1 MFETHELEVKT
12 TPEHNQS
19 IISSNLPVCLITTC
33 ISTIISAD
41 MLSFFSVIILFLKMC
56 GIWWHDEALTSHT
69 VTHLLNT
76 SPLLKADFN
85 LALQLNNS
93 NKALSS
99 CILLLL
105 IFLKA
110 SVQRLW
116 NCVHLQSVREGCEK
130 AKRFNPLFSDETF
143 SLRAEHPVFL
153 QCSLYQ
159 TRRKEEWIWHRKVP
173 GSLTVAHLCLSKQ
186 PEWAWTED
194 KHHWLPNY
202 L

>member
-85 LALQLNNS
+85 LAQF
-93 NKALSS
+93 
-99 CILLLL
+99 CP
-105 IFLKA
+105 
-110 SVQRLW
+110 
-116 NCVHLQSVREGCEK
+116 EK
-130 AKRFNPLFSDETF
+130 AFAAQQLKQSPFILYIVAS
-143 SLRAEHPVFL
+143 HFL
-153 QCSLYQ
+153 EGISS
-159 TRRKEEWIWHRKVP
+159 KIMK
-173 GSLTVAHLCLSKQ
+173 LCLSTVSAWRVWKGKEIQ
-186 PEWAWTED
+186 PFVFWWNIFPQSWASCFPPVFT
-194 KHHWLPNY
+194 LPNKT
-202 L
+202 

>member
-1 MFETHELEVKT
+1 MYLNNHICRHVKLLFSNNPIPETVWDLMT
-12 TPEHNQS
+12 RWS
-19 IISSNLPVCLITTC
+19 INITQLQIC
-33 ISTIISAD
+33 ST
-41 MLSFFSVIILFLKMC
+41 LHF
-56 GIWWHDEALTSHT
+56 
-69 VTHLLNT
+69 
-76 SPLLKADFN
+76 LKADFN
-85 LALQLNNS
+85 LAQFCPEKAFAAQQLKQS
-93 NKALSS
+93 PFILY
-99 CILLLL
+99 ILLLL
-105 IFLKA
+105 ISLKA

-116 NCVHLQSVREGCEK
+116 NCVHLQSVHEGCEK